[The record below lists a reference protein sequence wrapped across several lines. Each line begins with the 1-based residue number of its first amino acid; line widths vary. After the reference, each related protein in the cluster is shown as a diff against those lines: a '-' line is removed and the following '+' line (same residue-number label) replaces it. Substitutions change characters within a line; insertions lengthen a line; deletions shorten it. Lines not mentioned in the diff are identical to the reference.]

1 MSDDVIE
8 TVETG
13 MFEKVD
19 ELLSDTGKIPIQTA
33 LRLTLQLQRNTAD
46 AVNKLVDHVRIQN
59 SRIAKLETKTNDL
72 QHKSIIDFIQVN
84 PKLSIM
90 YLVLFILT
98 IDITVDKVSSI
109 ASADVLLSVFRKWL
123 GI

>member
-1 MSDDVIE
+1 MADDIIE

-19 ELLSDTGKIPIQTA
+19 ELLSDTNKIPIQTA

-46 AVNKLVDHVRIQN
+46 AVNKLVEHIRIQN
-59 SRIAKLETKTNDL
+59 GRIAKLEAKTSDL
-72 QHKSIIDFIQVN
+72 QHKSIIDFIQNN
-84 PKLSIM
+84 PKLSIV

-98 IDITVDKVSSI
+98 VDITVDHISSI
-109 ASADVLLSVFRKWL
+109 ASADVLLAVVRKWL

>member
-1 MSDDVIE
+1 MADDVIE

-59 SRIAKLETKTNDL
+59 SRITKLEAKTNDL
-72 QHKSIIDFIQVN
+72 QHKSIIDFVQVN

-98 IDITVDKVSSI
+98 IDITVDKISSV

>member
-1 MSDDVIE
+1 MADDVIE

-59 SRIAKLETKTNDL
+59 SRITKLEAKTNDL

-98 IDITVDKVSSI
+98 IDITVDKVSSV
-109 ASADVLLSVFRKWL
+109 ASADVLLSMFRKWL

>member
-59 SRIAKLETKTNDL
+59 GRIAKLEAKTNDL

-98 IDITVDKVSSI
+98 IDITVDKVSSV